1 MASSASQT
9 RQQILDAAADVIVRD
24 GVGSLT
30 LDRVAKEVG
39 LSKGGLLYHFAQEEH
54 LIRALIERILRDFDE
69 DRRAFEEEEA
79 PRARGRRTR
88 AFVRATLEGDWAH
101 KTGVKRHGVEMF
113 AALLGALTLDPE
125 LLEPLRRRSRQWQ
138 AELENDGLTPD
149 RATVI
154 RLAAD
159 GLWFAELLGF
169 TKLPVSRRRSVI
181 REMLRLADESPRAAA
196 AGAGA

>member
-1 MASSASQT
+1 MASTAAHT
-9 RQQILDAAADVIVRD
+9 KQQILDSAAAVIVRD
-24 GVGSLT
+24 GVGNLT
-30 LDRVAKEVG
+30 LDRVAKEAG
-39 LSKGGLLYHFAQEEH
+39 ISKGGLLYHFAQKEQ
-54 LIRALIERILRDFDE
+54 LIKALIERILHDFDE
-69 DRRAFEEEEA
+69 DRRAYEDEEA

-88 AFVRATLEGDWAH
+88 AFVRATLEGTWAH

-113 AALLGALTLDPE
+113 AAMLGALTLDPT

-169 TKLPVSRRRSVI
+169 TKLPVARRRSVV
-181 REMLRLADESPRAAA
+181 REMLRLAEETPKAAA